1 MCDQANNM
9 KGADSASIKTNPSPF
24 IILWVMFLCFML
36 LACADKESPED
47 QVRRFVAAGVMAA
60 EARDVLAIRGLI
72 SEGYRDDGGRDR
84 RKLAGLATAYF
95 LRHKNIYL
103 FTKINEIHFPVAGQS
118 RVEVF
123 VAMTGLPVT
132 GAEALFDL
140 RADVYRFELILIN
153 EDDDWLLKKA
163 AWQRASI
170 DDLLG

>member
-1 MCDQANNM
+1 M
-9 KGADSASIKTNPSPF
+9 KGTGSASIRMNSPPF
-24 IILWVMFLCFML
+24 IILWAVLFSFILS
-36 LACADKESPED
+36 ACADKESPED

-60 EARDVLAIRGLI
+60 ESRDVLAIRDLI
-72 SEGYRDDGGRDR
+72 SEDYRDDGGRDR
-84 RKLAGLATAYF
+84 RKLAGLAAAYF
-95 LRHKNIYL
+95 LRHKSIYL
-103 FTKINEIHFPVAGQS
+103 FTKINEINFPVAGQS

-140 RADVYRFELILIN
+140 RADVYRFELTIIN
-153 EDDDWLLKKA
+153 ESDDWLLKKA

>member
-1 MCDQANNM
+1 M
-9 KGADSASIKTNPSPF
+9 KGTDSASIKMNSPRF
-24 IILWVMFLCFML
+24 IIFWAVLFSFILS
-36 LACADKESPED
+36 ACADKESPED
-47 QVRRFVAAGVMAA
+47 QLRRFVETGVMAA
-60 EARDVLAIRGLI
+60 ESRDVLAIRGLI

-84 RKLAGLATAYF
+84 RRLAGLATGYF

-103 FTKINEIHFPVAGQS
+103 FTKINKIHFPVAGQS

-140 RADVYRFELILIN
+140 RADVYRFELTLIN
-153 EDDDWLLKKA
+153 ESDDWLLKKA
-163 AWQRASI
+163 SWQRASI